1 MNLSSMTGF
10 ARVGGSAEI
19 DGAAY
24 AWNWEIKSVN
34 GKALDLKFKLPPEW
48 DDKEAELK
56 NAAARFFS
64 RGSFSIALTV
74 DNPLETA
81 AVKINMPLL
90 EKLAE
95 AAISLYQKHSEVLA
109 KPNAAELM
117 ALKGVVESGDNLL
130 EEEKREEL
138 WRQILAGF
146 EKGCALL
153 QQDRRN
159 EGAKIQAALGEIL
172 LNISAIVARI
182 DEMAGQLPQQM
193 KKKLEE
199 QISQWLEPGNA
210 LSEERLA
217 QEAVLYITRADIREE
232 ADRLKAHV
240 KTAGELLKSSEAVGR
255 RLDFLWQE
263 LNREANTTCSKSCDT
278 ALTNLGI
285 GLKALIEQF
294 REQIQNIE

>member
-48 DDKEAELK
+48 DDKGAELK
-56 NAAARFFS
+56 NTAVKFFG
-64 RGSFSIALTV
+64 RGSISIALTV

-90 EKLAE
+90 KKLAE
-95 AAISLYQKHSEVLA
+95 AAISLYQEHSEVLA
-109 KPNAAELM
+109 KPNVAELM

-130 EEEKREEL
+130 DEEKREEL
-138 WRQILAGF
+138 WRKISADF

-159 EGAKIQAALGEIL
+159 EGAKIQTALGEIL
-172 LNISAIVARI
+172 VNISATVARI

-193 KKKLEE
+193 KRRLEE
-199 QISQWLEPGNA
+199 QICQWLEPGNA

-255 RLDFLWQE
+255 RLDFLCQE

-285 GLKALIEQF
+285 SLKALIEQF

>member
-1 MNLSSMTGF
+1 MTGF

-34 GKALDLKFKLPPEW
+34 GKALDLKFKLHPEW

-240 KTAGELLKSSEAVGR
+240 ITAGELLKSSEAVGR
-255 RLDFLWQE
+255 RLDFLCQE
-263 LNREANTTCSKSCDT
+263 LNRDANTTCSKSCDT